1 MQNRREFIKKATVFS
16 AMVAAAPTIIRAQGP
31 SRIFK
36 IGIIG
41 SGRRAA
47 AAFEN
52 MTDAAKKMGHAIQL
66 VASHD
71 FFLEEAQKTCKKFGC
86 DEKFAFGGGD
96 GYKKLLELPEVEIII
111 TAAPPAFRPIH
122 LAAAIKAG
130 KHVFA
135 EKPIAVDP
143 QGVRQ
148 VLLSA
153 AEAKEKK
160 LTLVTGTQR
169 RHQGSYMAQALA
181 LQKGQL
187 GTIRGGSIYWCGGW
201 GSVRP
206 RKPGATNAQYMANNW
221 MNWAQMSGD
230 HIVEQHVH
238 NIDVANWFIG
248 RYPRTAMG
256 VGARTRRQTGNQYD
270 FFSVDFD
277 YDDGLHIH
285 SLCRQIPGCAD
296 RLGEL
301 FSTELAEISGGGKV
315 RRYDGKEMALEDVGN
330 ADNPYVNEHSALLD
344 SVINGKMLNEGE
356 TIAFSTAA
364 GIMGRLSA
372 YTGQVVRMSDI
383 LTNKESP
390 FYNMNFK
397 PAALDFEGAADVVLP
412 EEGVVPLPGK
422 PGQIK

>member
-1 MQNRREFIKKATVFS
+1 MQNRRDFIKSATVFS
-16 AMVAAAPTIIRAQGP
+16 AMIAAAPAIVRAQGA
-31 SRIFK
+31 SRTFK
-36 IGIIG
+36 VAIIG
-41 SGRRAA
+41 SGRRAS

-52 MTDAAKKMGHAIQL
+52 MREAAKKMGHSLQL
-66 VASHD
+66 VAAHD
-71 FFLEEAQKTCKKFGC
+71 YFLEESQRRCKQFGC

-96 GYKKLLELPEVEIII
+96 GYRKMLEVPGIEIVILG
-111 TAAPPAFRPIH
+111 APPAFRPLH
-122 LAAAIKAG
+122 LDACVNAG

-153 AEAKEKK
+153 AAAKEKK

-169 RHQGSYMAQALA
+169 RHQGAYMRQAIA

-187 GTIRGGSIYWCGGW
+187 GTIRGGNIYWCGGW

-248 RYPRTAMG
+248 RSPRTAMA

-285 SLCRQIPGCAD
+285 SLCRQIPGCSD
-296 RLGEL
+296 RVGEL

-315 RRYDGKEMALEDVGN
+315 RRYNGKEVTFEDVGN
-330 ADNPYVNEHSALLD
+330 EGDPYVNEHSALLD
-344 SVINGKMLNEGE
+344 SVVNGKALNEGE
-356 TIAFSTAA
+356 TIAHATAA

-383 LTNKESP
+383 LTNKESA
-390 FYNMNFK
+390 FYDMNFK

-422 PGQIK
+422 PGKI

>member
-1 MQNRREFIKKATVFS
+1 M
-16 AMVAAAPTIIRAQGP
+16 MAAAPTIVRAQGA
-31 SRIFK
+31 SRTFK

-52 MTDAAKKMGHAIQL
+52 MTEAAKKMGHTIQL
-66 VASHD
+66 VAAHD
-71 FFLEEAQKTCKKFGC
+71 YFLEEAQKTCKKFGC

-96 GYKKLLELPEVEIII
+96 GYKRLLEMPDVEIII

-169 RHQGSYMAQALA
+169 RHQGSYMAQAIA

-187 GTIRGGSIYWCGGW
+187 GTIRGGNIYWCQAR
-201 GSVRP
+201 GSIRP

-221 MNWAQMSGD
+221 MNWAEMSGD

-248 RYPRTAMG
+248 RTPRTAMG
-256 VGARTRRQTGNQYD
+256 VGARIRRPTGDQYD

-277 YDDGLHIH
+277 YGEGLHIH
-285 SLCRQIPGCAD
+285 SLSRQIPGCAD
-296 RLGEL
+296 RVGEL
-301 FSTELAEISGGGKV
+301 FSTDQAEISGGGKV
-315 RRYDGKEMALEDVGN
+315 TRFDGKEVAFEEVGN
-330 ADNPYVNEHSALLD
+330 EGNPYVNEHSALLD

-356 TIAFSTAA
+356 TIALSTTA

-383 LTNKESP
+383 LTNKESA
-390 FYNMNFK
+390 FYNMAFT
-397 PAALDFEGAADVVLP
+397 PAALDFEGAADVTLP
-412 EEGVVPLPGK
+412 EENVAPKPGK
-422 PGQIK
+422 D

>member
-1 MQNRREFIKKATVFS
+1 MQNRRDFIKNASVFS
-16 AMVAAAPTIIRAQGP
+16 AMMAAAPTIVSAQGAA
-31 SRIFK
+31 RTFK
-36 IGIIG
+36 VAMIG
-41 SGRRAA
+41 SGRRAS
-47 AAFEN
+47 AAFGN
-52 MTDAAKKMGHAIQL
+52 MMDAAKKMGHTLQL
-66 VASHD
+66 VAAHD
-71 FFLEEAQKTCKKFGC
+71 YYLEEAQKRCKQFGC

-96 GYKKLLELPEVEIII
+96 GYFKMLDVPGIEIVILG
-111 TAAPPAFRPIH
+111 APPAFRPRH
-122 LAAAIKAG
+122 LDACVKAG

-135 EKPIAVDP
+135 EKPVAVDP
-143 QGVRQ
+143 QGVRH
-148 VLLSA
+148 VLECA
-153 AEAKEKK
+153 AAAKEKK

-169 RHQGSYMAQALA
+169 RHQGAYMCQALA

-187 GTIRGGSIYWCGGW
+187 GTIRGGNIYWCGGW

-248 RYPRTAMG
+248 RYPRTAMA

-285 SLCRQIPGCAD
+285 SLCRQIPGTAG
-296 RLGEL
+296 RIGEL
-301 FSTELAEISGGGKV
+301 FSTEQAEISGGGKV
-315 RRYDGKEMALEDVGN
+315 RRYDGKEVVLENVGN
-330 ADNPYVNEHSALLD
+330 EGDPYVNEHSALLD
-344 SVINGKMLNEGE
+344 SVVNGKALNEGE
-356 TIAFSTAA
+356 ATAYATAA
-364 GIMGRLSA
+364 AVMGRLSA
-372 YTGQVVRMSDI
+372 YTGQTVRLSDI
-383 LTNKESP
+383 LTNKESA
-390 FYNMNFK
+390 FYDMNFK

-422 PGQIK
+422 PGNI

>member
-1 MQNRREFIKKATVFS
+1 MQNRRDFIKSASVFS
-16 AMVAAAPTIIRAQGP
+16 AMMAVAPTVVKAQGAA
-31 SRIFK
+31 RTFK
-36 IGIIG
+36 IAMIG
-41 SGRRAA
+41 SGRRAS

-52 MTDAAKKMGHAIQL
+52 MTEAAKKMGHTLQL
-66 VASHD
+66 VAAHD
-71 FFLEEAQKTCKKFGC
+71 YFIEESQKRCKQFGC

-96 GYKKLLELPEVEIII
+96 GYMKMLEVPGIEIVILGS
-111 TAAPPAFRPIH
+111 PPAFRPLHI
-122 LAAAIKAG
+122 AAAVKAG

-135 EKPIAVDP
+135 EKPVAVDP
-143 QGVRQ
+143 QGVRS
-148 VLLSA
+148 VLGSA
-153 AEAKEKK
+153 AAAQAKQ

-169 RHQGSYMAQALA
+169 RHQGAYMCQALA

-187 GTIRGGSIYWCGGW
+187 GTIRGGNIYWCGGW

-206 RKPGATNAQYMANNW
+206 RKPGATHAQYMANNW

-248 RYPRTAMG
+248 RYPRTAMA

-285 SLCRQIPGCAD
+285 SLCRQIPGTAG
-296 RLGEL
+296 RIGEL
-301 FSTELAEISGGGKV
+301 FSTDQAEISGGGKV
-315 RRYDGKEMALEDVGN
+315 RRYDGKEVVFENVGN
-330 ADNPYVNEHSALLD
+330 EGDPYVNEHSALLD

-356 TIAFSTAA
+356 ATAYATAA
-364 GIMGRLSA
+364 AVMGRLSA
-372 YTGQVVRMSDI
+372 YTGQTVRLSDI
-383 LTNKESP
+383 LTNKESS
-390 FYNMNFK
+390 FYDMNFK
-397 PAALDFEGAADVVLP
+397 PAAIDFEGSSDIALP

-422 PGQIK
+422 AGKI

>member
-1 MQNRREFIKKATVFS
+1 MQNRRDFIKSASVFS
-16 AMVAAAPTIIRAQGP
+16 AMMAAAPTIIRAQGAA
-31 SRIFK
+31 RTFR

-41 SGRRAA
+41 SGRRAT

-52 MTDAAKKMGHAIQL
+52 MAEAAKKMGHMLQL
-66 VASHD
+66 VAAHD
-71 FFLEEAQKTCKKFGC
+71 YFLEEAQKACKKFGC
-86 DEKFAFGGGD
+86 DEKFAFGGAD
-96 GYKKLLELPEVEIII
+96 GYKRLLEVPEVEIII
-111 TAAPPAFRPIH
+111 TAAPPAFRPLH
-122 LAAAIKAG
+122 LDAAIKAG

-135 EKPIAVDP
+135 EKPVAVDP

-153 AEAKEKK
+153 AAAQEKK

-169 RHQGSYMAQALA
+169 RHQGSYMRQALA
-181 LQKGQL
+181 LQKGKL

-206 RKPGATNAQYMANNW
+206 RKPGATNAQYMTNNW

-248 RYPRTAMG
+248 RAPRTAMA

-277 YDDGLHIH
+277 YGEGVHIH
-285 SLCRQIPGCAD
+285 SLCRQIPGCAG
-296 RLGEL
+296 RIGEL
-301 FSTELAEISGGGKV
+301 FTTEQAEVSGGGKV
-315 RRYDGKEMALEDVGN
+315 SRFDGKEVSFEEVGN
-330 ADNPYVNEHSALLD
+330 EDNPYVNEHAALLD
-344 SVINGKMLNEGE
+344 SVLNGRMLNEGE
-356 TIAFSTAA
+356 ATACSTASA
-364 GIMGRLSA
+364 IMGRLSA
-372 YTGQVVRMSDI
+372 YTGQTVRLSDI

-390 FYNMNFK
+390 FYNMNFA
-397 PAALDFEGAADVVLP
+397 PAALDFEGAADVTLP
-412 EEGVVPLPGK
+412 EENVAPKPGK
-422 PGQIK
+422 D

>member
-1 MQNRREFIKKATVFS
+1 MHNRREFIKGATVFS
-16 AMVAAAPTIIRAQGP
+16 AMMAAAPTIIRAQGA
-31 SRIFK
+31 SRTFK

-47 AAFEN
+47 GAFEN
-52 MTDAAKKMGHAIQL
+52 MTEAAKKMGHTIQL
-66 VASHD
+66 VAAHD
-71 FFLEEAQKTCKKFGC
+71 YFLEEAQKTCKKFGC
-86 DEKFAFGGGD
+86 DEKFAFGGAD
-96 GYKKLLELPEVEIII
+96 GYKKLLAMPEVEIII
-111 TAAPPAFRPIH
+111 TAAPPAFRPLH
-122 LAAAIKAG
+122 LAAAVKAG
-130 KHVFA
+130 KHIFA

-169 RHQGSYMAQALA
+169 RHSGAYMKQAIA

-187 GTIRGGSIYWCGGW
+187 GTIRGGNIYWCQAR
-201 GSVRP
+201 GSIRP
-206 RKPGATNAQYMANNW
+206 RKPGATNAQYMTNNW
-221 MNWAQMSGD
+221 MNWAEMSGD

-256 VGARTRRQTGNQYD
+256 VGARVRRPTGDQYD
-270 FFSVDFD
+270 FFSVDYD
-277 YDDGLHIH
+277 YGEGLHIH
-285 SLCRQIPGCAD
+285 SLSRQIPGCAD
-296 RLGEL
+296 RVGEL
-301 FSTELAEISGGGKV
+301 FTTDQAEISGGGKV
-315 RRYDGKEMALEDVGN
+315 TRFDGKEVSFEEVGN
-330 ADNPYVNEHSALLD
+330 DGNPYVNEHAALLD
-344 SVINGKMLNEGE
+344 SVIDGKMLNEGE
-356 TIAFSTAA
+356 TIALSTTA

-383 LTNKESP
+383 LTNKEST

-397 PAALDFEGAADVVLP
+397 PTALDFEGMADVTLP
-412 EEGVVPLPGK
+412 EENVAPKPGK
-422 PGQIK
+422 D

>member
-1 MQNRREFIKKATVFS
+1 MHNRRDFIKSASVFS
-16 AMVAAAPTIIRAQGP
+16 AMMAAAPTILRAQGAA
-31 SRIFK
+31 RTFK
-36 IGIIG
+36 VAMIG
-41 SGRRAA
+41 SGRRAS
-47 AAFEN
+47 AAFGN
-52 MTDAAKKMGHAIQL
+52 MMDAAKKMGHTLQL
-66 VASHD
+66 VAAHD
-71 FFLEEAQKTCKKFGC
+71 YYLEEAQKRCKQFGC

-96 GYKKLLELPEVEIII
+96 GYRKLVEMPEIEIVILG
-111 TAAPPAFRPIH
+111 APPAFRPLH
-122 LAAAIKAG
+122 LDACIKAG

-135 EKPIAVDP
+135 EKPVAVDP
-143 QGVRQ
+143 QGVRH
-148 VLLSA
+148 VLESA
-153 AEAKEKK
+153 AAAKEKK

-169 RHQGSYMAQALA
+169 RHQGAYMRQALA
-181 LQKGQL
+181 IKKGEL
-187 GTIRGGSIYWCGGW
+187 GTIRGGNIYWCGGW

-248 RYPRTAMG
+248 RYPRTAMA

-285 SLCRQIPGCAD
+285 SLCRQIPGCSD
-296 RLGEL
+296 RVGEL
-301 FSTELAEISGGGKV
+301 FSTELAELSGGGKV
-315 RRYDGKEMALEDVGN
+315 RRYDGKEVTFEDVGN
-330 ADNPYVNEHSALLD
+330 EGDPYVNEHSALLD
-344 SVINGKMLNEGE
+344 SVVNGKALNEGE
-356 TIAFSTAA
+356 TIAHATAA

-383 LTNKESP
+383 LTNKESA
-390 FYNMNFK
+390 FYDMNFK

-422 PGQIK
+422 PGKI